1 MEWAKNNWEVVIG
14 LETHTQLKTNTKIFS
29 GASIKYGAA
38 PNTQADEVSI
48 ALPGVLPV
56 LNKQA
61 VECAIKFGLAIDAEI
76 PLRSVFSR
84 KNYFYPD
91 LPKGYQISQ
100 FELPVVGK
108 GKITIQVPAVGQHA
122 AYEKVINI
130 TRAHL
135 EEDAGKSVHGVEL
148 SVNDFGSSLEIN
160 DKGDRLLV
168 SAFDNQMTGIDLNRA
183 GTPLLE
189 IVTEP
194 DMRSAAE
201 AVAYAKKLH
210 ELVQWIDI
218 CDGNMQE
225 GSFRCDVNVSVRPK
239 GSEKLGTRR
248 EIKNLNSFKFMQQ
261 AIEYETRWQIE
272 TLEDGGKIQ
281 QATVLFNPET
291 GETKAMRSKEE
302 ANDYRYFPDPDLLPL
317 EVTEADKARVQVT
330 MPELPQTMKARFEA
344 DFGLSAYDAATLT
357 ASREVADFFVATVQA
372 GAEAKP
378 AANWIMG
385 ILSAKLNAEE
395 KTLACS
401 PVSAR
406 LLAMLL
412 VRVSDNTISNNAA
425 KQVFEVMWLGE
436 NAADVDTIIAAKGLK
451 QESDSGAIEAIIDDV
466 LKANPAMVEEFKAG
480 KEKAFNALVGQAMKA
495 SKGKANPAQVS
506 EILKKKLAG

>member
-1 MEWAKNNWEVVIG
+1 MEWEVVIG

-29 GASIKYGAA
+29 GASIKYGAE

-56 LNKQA
+56 LNKEA
-61 VECAIKFGLAIDAEI
+61 VHCAIKFGLAIDAEI
-76 PLRSVFSR
+76 APRSVFAR

-100 FELPVVGK
+100 YELPVVGK
-108 GKITIQVPAVGQHA
+108 GKVTIQVPASKNA
-122 AYEKVINI
+122 EAYEKVINI

-135 EEDAGKSVHGVEL
+135 EEDAGKSVHGAVEGM
-148 SVNDFGSSLEIN
+148 S
-160 DKGDRLLV
+160 
-168 SAFDNQMTGIDLNRA
+168 GIDLNRA

-239 GSEKLGTRR
+239 GTDKLGTRR

-272 TLEDGGKIQ
+272 TLEDGGTIH
-281 QATVLFNPET
+281 QATVLFNPDT
-291 GETKAMRSKEE
+291 GETRAMRSKEE

-317 EVTEADKARVQVT
+317 EITEADKAKVRAE
-330 MPELPQTMKARFEA
+330 MPELPEAMKKRFESEYA
-344 DFGLSAYDAATLT
+344 LSSYDASTLT
-357 ASREVADFFVATVQA
+357 SSRELADYFVATVSV
-372 GAEAKP
+372 GAEAKL
-378 AANWIMG
+378 AANWVMG
-385 ILSAKLNAEE
+385 SVSAKLNSEE
-395 KTLACS
+395 KTIAQSPISTRVLA
-401 PVSAR
+401 ALIKR
-406 LLAMLL
+406 IA
-412 VRVSDNTISNNAA
+412 DNTISNNAA
-425 KQVFEVMWLGE
+425 KQVFEALWAGGT
-436 NAADVDTIIAAKGLK
+436 DVDAVIDKLGLK
-451 QESDSGAIEAIIDDV
+451 QVSDSRAIEAIIDEV
-466 LKANPAMVEEFKAG
+466 LSANAAMVEEFKAG

-495 SKGKANPAQVS
+495 SKGKANPAQVN
-506 EILKKKLAG
+506 EILKKKLAS

>member
-1 MEWAKNNWEVVIG
+1 MEWEVVIG
-14 LETHTQLKTNTKIFS
+14 LETHTQLQTVSKIFS
-29 GASIKYGAA
+29 GASVKYGAE
-38 PNTQADEVSI
+38 PNTQACEVSL

-61 VECAIKFGLAIDAEI
+61 VHCAIKFGLAINAEI
-76 PLRSVFSR
+76 APRSVFAR

-108 GKITIQVPAVGQHA
+108 GAITIQVPAAGKQA
-122 AYEKVINI
+122 AYEKVVNI

-135 EEDAGKSVHGVEL
+135 EEDAGKSVHGAVEGM
-148 SVNDFGSSLEIN
+148 S
-160 DKGDRLLV
+160 
-168 SAFDNQMTGIDLNRA
+168 GIDLNRA

-210 ELVQWIDI
+210 ELVQWIGI

-239 GSEKLGTRR
+239 GSDKLGTRR
-248 EIKNLNSFKFMQQ
+248 EIKNLNSFKFMTQ
-261 AIEYETRWQIE
+261 AIEYESRWQIE

-291 GETKAMRSKEE
+291 GETRAMRSKEE

-317 EVTEADKARVQVT
+317 VITEQDKAHVQAD
-330 MPELPQTMKARFEA
+330 MPELPAAMKARLEA
-344 DFGLSAYDAATLT
+344 KFGLSSYDASSLT
-357 ASREVADFFVATVQA
+357 ASRELADYFMVAVDA
-372 GAEAKP
+372 GAEPKQT
-378 AANWIMG
+378 ANWVMG
-385 ILSAKLNAEE
+385 SLSAKLNSEDKYLSSSPISAQQ
-395 KTLACS
+395 LAQ
-401 PVSAR
+401 
-406 LLAMLL
+406 LLK
-412 VRVSDNTISNNAA
+412 RISDATISNNAA
-425 KQVFEVMWLGE
+425 KQVFEAMWLGE
-436 NAADVDTIIAAKGLK
+436 GEVDSIIAAKGLK
-451 QESDSGAIEAIIDDV
+451 QESDNGAIEVIIDEV
-466 LKANPAMVEEFKAG
+466 LAANAAMVDEFKAG

-495 SKGKANPAQVS
+495 SKGKANPAQVND
-506 EILKKKLAG
+506 ILKKKLQA